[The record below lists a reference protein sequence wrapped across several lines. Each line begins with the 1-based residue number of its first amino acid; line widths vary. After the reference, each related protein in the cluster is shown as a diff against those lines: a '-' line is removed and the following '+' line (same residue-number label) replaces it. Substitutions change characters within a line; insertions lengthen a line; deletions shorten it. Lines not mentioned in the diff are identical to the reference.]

1 MSDRF
6 EGEQLGGNQHNV
18 VNPYFGKIL
27 GHFMLTLL
35 VSTIMMVV
43 GKMFL
48 PPVAAFGCS
57 FLAIVL
63 MIFVLIKRSKKGK
76 STQQGI
82 TLPFWFVYATAALLG
97 TGMYPIIDRYVS
109 AGKGDI
115 VLLAFGVTV
124 VIFAVLTCI
133 ALFTN
138 INFGRLGGILFVALL
153 ALIVVS
159 IANLFMGLAVL
170 NLVLAY
176 IGVVVFS
183 GYILFDTWR
192 LKNIPFEK
200 ADVPGAVLDMYLNF
214 FNLFLDILRILG
226 YSRD

>member
-1 MSDRF
+1 MSYKF
-6 EGEQLGGNQHNV
+6 EEEMKERQGNV
-18 VNPYFGKIL
+18 VNPYFGQIL
-27 GHFMLTLL
+27 GHFFLTLL
-35 VSTIMMVV
+35 LSTVMMVV

-48 PPVAAFGCS
+48 PPMAAFGCS
-57 FLAIVL
+57 IFAIVL
-63 MIFVLIKRSKKGK
+63 MIFVLIKRGAKGK
-76 STQQGI
+76 MTEQGI
-82 TLPFWFVYATAALLG
+82 TLPFWFVYAVAALLG
-97 TGMYPIIDRYVS
+97 TGMYPAIDRYVG
-109 AGKGDI
+109 AGKGEI

-159 IANLFMGLAVL
+159 IANWFIGLAVL

-176 IGVVVFS
+176 VGVVIFS
-183 GYILFDTWR
+183 GYILYDTWR
-192 LKNIPFEK
+192 WKNVPFEK

-214 FNLFLDILRILG
+214 INLFLDILRILG